1 MRFTTFAN
9 ITNRSQMKLI
19 VVTPPKFFIEED
31 KIITALFEEGLDLLH
46 IRKPET
52 SAMYCERLLT
62 LIPKKYHKRIVTHEH
77 FYLKEEF
84 ELMGIHLNRRNCN
97 EPHDYSGHVST
108 TCRSLEELQNKKHF
122 YDYVFV
128 KPLFENQ
135 SKVNFSNSFPAETIR
150 EMKKKK
156 LIDHN
161 VMAAGGIT
169 SKNILLVKEL
179 GFGGAVIMSD
189 LWEKFDAQND
199 YNYLKV
205 INYFKQLKKM
215 VD

>member
-1 MRFTTFAN
+1 
-9 ITNRSQMKLI
+9 
-19 VVTPPKFFIEED
+19 
-31 KIITALFEEGLDLLH
+31 
-46 IRKPET
+46 
-52 SAMYCERLLT
+52 
-62 LIPKKYHKRIVTHEH
+62 
-77 FYLKEEF
+77 
-84 ELMGIHLNRRNCN
+84 
-97 EPHDYSGHVST
+97 
-108 TCRSLEELQNKKHF
+108 
-122 YDYVFV
+122 
-128 KPLFENQ
+128 
-135 SKVNFSNSFPAETIR
+135 
-150 EMKKKK
+150 MKKKK

>member
-1 MRFTTFAN
+1 MAAAQQPQGQRPERPRMTPEEYRAKQQEF
-9 ITNRSQMKLI
+9 ITRHAEL
-19 VVTPPKFFIEED
+19 TPEESDAFFP
-31 KIITALFEEGLDLLH
+31 LYF
-46 IRKPET
+46 
-52 SAMYCERLLT
+52 
-62 LIPKKYHKRIVTHEH
+62 
-77 FYLKEEF
+77 
-84 ELMGIHLNRRNCN
+84 
-97 EPHDYSGHVST
+97 
-108 TCRSLEELQNKKHF
+108 ELQNKKHF

-128 KPLFENQ
+128 KPLFDSQ